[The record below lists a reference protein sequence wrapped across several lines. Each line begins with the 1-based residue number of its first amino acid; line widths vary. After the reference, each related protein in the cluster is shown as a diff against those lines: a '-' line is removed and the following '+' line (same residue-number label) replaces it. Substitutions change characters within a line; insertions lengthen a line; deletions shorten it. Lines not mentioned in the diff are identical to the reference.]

1 MNGWNSATNFAK
13 GFRSMKRSIHLV
25 LLVLAVFTTALWAQT
40 ESAAAKE
47 ELQKTTGEVGR
58 YGGRLVISQRAEAKT
73 LNPVTA
79 VDRPS
84 REVLYRIHADL
95 IHINRLTQRT
105 EPALAKSWTASKDG
119 RQYTLHLLRGI
130 RFSDG
135 QPFNADDVTFS
146 FQVYLDEKVHSPQRD
161 LLIARDQK
169 ITVQKLDP
177 YTVVFNLAQPDAAA
191 ERLFDSVV
199 ILPRHLL
206 AKAYQDG
213 TLGQAWSLTTPPGQ
227 IAGLGPFRLK
237 SYVPGQQITLERN
250 PYYWKA
256 DAQDNRLPYL
266 NEIAFLVVASED
278 AEAIRFQTG
287 DTDVISR
294 LNSENYALL
303 AKDQPSRGYTLEDL
317 GPGLEYNFLLF
328 NLNEDTRGRLPDVA
342 RKQAWFRDVKFR
354 QAVSAAIDRSGIVR
368 LVYRGRGEPLW
379 AQVTAG
385 NKLWLN
391 ATIPKPAQSLSKGRE
406 LLQSAGFTWNKDG
419 KLKDRN
425 GQMVEFSIV
434 SSSSN
439 SQRIEIANM
448 MQQDLAKLGMEVS
461 VVPLEFRSFLE
472 RVTQSHEYEAAV
484 MGLVN
489 GDVDPNPEMN
499 IWMSSGST
507 HLWNLGEKKPATPW
521 EAELDK
527 LMAEQVVTLNY
538 QARKKLY
545 DRVQEIVADELPIIC
560 VASPNILVG
569 SKKNLGNFR
578 PAILDHYTLHNVE
591 ELFWKPK

>member
-1 MNGWNSATNFAK
+1 M
-13 GFRSMKRSIHLV
+13 RRDIRLILV
-25 LLVLAVFTTALWAQT
+25 FLALVTGALWAQT
-40 ESAAAKE
+40 KAAAAKE
-47 ELQKTTGEVGR
+47 ELQRTTGEVGQ

-79 VDRPS
+79 IDRPS
-84 REVLYRIHADL
+84 REVMYRTQADL
-95 IHINRLTQRT
+95 IHINRVTQRT
-105 EPALAKSWTASKDG
+105 EPALAKSWTASNDG
-119 RQYTLHLLRGI
+119 LEYALRLRRGI

-135 QPFNADDVTFS
+135 QPFNADDVVFS
-146 FQVYLDEKVHSPQRD
+146 FQVYLDQNVHSPQRD

-169 ITVQKLDP
+169 ITVQKADP
-177 YTVVFNLAQPDAAA
+177 YTVVFKLARPDAAA

-199 ILPRHLL
+199 VLPKHLL
-206 AKAYQDG
+206 EKAYHDG

-237 SYVPGQQITLERN
+237 NYVPGEQITLERN
-250 PYYWKA
+250 PYYWKV
-256 DAQDNRLPYL
+256 DAKDNRLPYL
-266 NEIAFLVVASED
+266 NEITFLVVASED

-287 DTDVISR
+287 DTDIISR

-303 AKDQPSRGYTLEDL
+303 AKDQQSRGYTLEDL
-317 GPGLEYNFLLF
+317 GPGLEYNFILF
-328 NLNEDTRGRLPDVA
+328 NLNDDTRGRLPDIA
-342 RKQAWFRDVKFR
+342 RKQAWFREVKFR
-354 QAVSAAIDRSGIVR
+354 QAVSAAIDRSDIVR
-368 LVYRGRGEPLW
+368 LVYQGRGEPLW

-391 ATIPKPAQSLSKGRE
+391 TKIPKPARSLNRARE
-406 LLQSAGFTWNKDG
+406 LLKSAGFTWNKDG
-419 KLKDRN
+419 KLGDHN
-425 GQMVEFSIV
+425 GQLVEFSIV

-439 SQRIEIANM
+439 SQRMQIANM
-448 MQQDLAKLGMEVS
+448 VQQDLARLGIEVS

-472 RVTQSHEYEAAV
+472 RVTQTHEYEAAV

-499 IWMSSGST
+499 VWMSSGAT

-521 EAELDK
+521 EEEIDK
-527 LMAEQVVTLNY
+527 LMEQQIVTLNY
-538 QARKKLY
+538 PARKKLY

-560 VASPNILVG
+560 VASPDILVG

-578 PAILDHYTLHNVE
+578 PAILDPYTLHNVE